1 MSLKDIAADS
11 FTIMRKELLELTRN
25 RLGLVLMI
33 VMPFLMMIMFG
44 FIYPNNTS
52 MPQNLPVG
60 ILDLSQSQ
68 DSAAFVSQLQKAS
81 DASVKMDFK
90 TVASVDE
97 ARDMINRNQLD
108 GVIII
113 PASFA
118 SDVKQGRSAN
128 VTVLYDN
135 SNPQVGTQV
144 LAEASGLISGVGGM
158 HSAATVYQLGVK
170 AGEQVDPQ
178 GVLAPYKPV
187 AQGTIP
193 GSTNYFDF
201 LAPGLL
207 MMIVMMSAMTGIP
220 EGISKEKEM
229 GTFDGVLSS
238 PINPVSIIIG
248 KSVALTIG
256 GFIQGILVFILAVAF
271 FGVHVQGSILLA
283 GVLLFLGVFSFIG
296 LGILFTSLS
305 EDQKTSTLI
314 ANLLMFPM
322 MFVSGIMFPVEQMPW
337 FMQWL
342 SAIMPVTYAADAMRK
357 VMIMNAGLQDVLPQI
372 AILVGFGIVTMA
384 IAIPVFKRSMTR

>member
-1 MSLKDIAADS
+1 MSIQDIASDS
-11 FTIMRKELLELTRN
+11 FNIMRKELLEITRN
-25 RLGLVLMI
+25 RMALFFMVL
-33 VMPFLMMIMFG
+33 MPFLMMIMFG

-60 ILDLSQSQ
+60 IIDLSHSQ
-68 DSAAFVSQLQKAS
+68 DSAAFIGQLQNVSAS
-81 DASVKMDFK
+81 SVKMDFK
-90 TVASVDE
+90 TVATIDD
-97 ARDMINRNQLD
+97 ARDQINRNQLD
-108 GVIII
+108 GAIII

-118 SDVKQGRSAN
+118 SDEAQGKSAN

-135 SNPQVGTQV
+135 SNPQVGMQV

-158 HSAATVYQLGVK
+158 KSAATVYQLGVK
-170 AGEQVDPQ
+170 AGEQVNPQ
-178 GVLAPYKPV
+178 AVLAPYQPV

-193 GSTNYFDF
+193 GSNYFDF

-220 EGISKEKEM
+220 EGISQEKER

-248 KSVALTIG
+248 KSVALTCQ
-256 GFIQGILVFILAVAF
+256 GFVQGILIFILAVVF

-283 GVLLFLGVFSFIG
+283 FGLLFLGVFSFIG
-296 LGILFTSLS
+296 LGILFTSIS

-322 MFVSGIMFPVEQMPW
+322 MFVSGIMFPIEQMPW
-337 FMQWL
+337 FIQWL
-342 SAIMPVTYAADAMRK
+342 SAIMPITYAADAMRK
-357 VMIMNAGLQDVLPQI
+357 VMIMNAGIQDVLPQI
-372 AILVGFGIVTMA
+372 AILIGFGIVTMA